1 MDLAAA
7 SVYWQLIYHLK
18 KNIDG
23 SRDTGPFCVLAEG
36 KLSFS
41 AGFGKKVN
49 ATKSA
54 WQKCEGCGAK
64 KNH

>member
-1 MDLAAA
+1 MDLAGA
-7 SVYWQLIYHLK
+7 SVYWQFIYHLK

-23 SRDTGPFCVLAEG
+23 SGDTGPFCVLVEG
-36 KLSFS
+36 KLSFW

-54 WQKCEGCGAK
+54 WQTGEGCSAK
-64 KNH
+64 RNH